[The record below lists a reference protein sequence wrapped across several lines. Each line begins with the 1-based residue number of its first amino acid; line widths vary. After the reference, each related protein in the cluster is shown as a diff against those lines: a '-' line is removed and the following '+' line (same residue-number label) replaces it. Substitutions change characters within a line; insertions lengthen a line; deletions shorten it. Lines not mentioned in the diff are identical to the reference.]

1 MAKARGIEDYPFAI
15 VSHPIGTLEADDI
28 MARARQALPQVLQI
42 LLGK

>member
-1 MAKARGIEDYPFAI
+1 MAKVRGLAEYPFAVI
-15 VSHPIGTLEADDI
+15 PHPVGTLEGEAL